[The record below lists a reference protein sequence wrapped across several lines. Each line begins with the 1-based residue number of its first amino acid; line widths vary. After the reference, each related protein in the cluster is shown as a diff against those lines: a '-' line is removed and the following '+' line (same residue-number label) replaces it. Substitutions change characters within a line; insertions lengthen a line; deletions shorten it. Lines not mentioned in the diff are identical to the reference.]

1 MKFLIS
7 LAWKNLSRYRRRT
20 LITAAAIAV
29 GLGIFIFLDGFL
41 LGVDSESERNLKL
54 FETGS
59 AQVQHEEY
67 FAERENYPLD
77 YVVEAPEELLR
88 ELDEMGIPATGR
100 TQFSGE
106 FIVTRDPY
114 AEDGSLFGV
123 VTAIDPETDG
133 RVFDFRGTVVEGR
146 YLEPNAD
153 EVMLGAWLA
162 ESLGAE
168 IGYPITIATRT
179 RTGYYQ
185 TIRAEIVGI
194 VDCPSPQVNR
204 STAFIP
210 LETADYYLEMDGAVT
225 SVALSFSDLTDA
237 RERAEEVEEHL
248 GLSGDTE
255 RAAAGVY
262 GPLDILP
269 WQELAADYVAI
280 SQMKRSGS
288 GVILFL
294 IVIIAAVGITNTML
308 MAVYERIR
316 ELGMMRAM
324 GMGDREVRLTFLLE
338 AGGIGFI
345 GSVLGTIFGI
355 GLNAFMVYRGL
366 DFTWILKDMD
376 LGYRVSGVMHGAW
389 HPSAIVGAFFLGIA
403 LSVLIAFIPTR
414 RALKLEITDCLR
426 HQ

>member
-1 MKFLIS
+1 MKFLIT

-29 GLGIFIFLDGFL
+29 GLGMFIYIDGFL
-41 LGVDSESERNLKL
+41 LGVDTESERNLQL

-59 AQVQHEEY
+59 AQIQHEEY
-67 FAERENYPLD
+67 FAEKERFPLD
-77 YVVEAPEELLR
+77 YVVEKPDALLAEL
-88 ELDEMGIPATGR
+88 ETMGIPATPR

-106 FIVTRDPY
+106 FIVNRDPY
-114 AEDGSLFGV
+114 AEDGSLYGV
-123 VTAIDPETDG
+123 VVAIDPETDG
-133 RVFDFRGTVVEGR
+133 RVFEFEEAVVEGR
-146 YLEPNAD
+146 YIEPNAD

-168 IGYPITIATRT
+168 VGYPITIATRT

-225 SVALSFSDLTDA
+225 SVVLNFSDFTDA
-237 RERAEEVEEHL
+237 KARSAEVERSL
-248 GLSGDTE
+248 GLTGKNST
-255 RAAAGVY
+255 
-262 GPLDILP
+262 LDVLP
-269 WQELAADYVAI
+269 WQELAADYLAV

-288 GVILFL
+288 GIILFL

-324 GMGDREVRLTFLLE
+324 GMGDREIRITFLLE

-345 GSVLGTIFGI
+345 GSVLGTLFGI
-355 GLNAFMVYRGL
+355 GLNAFMVYRGI
-366 DFTWILKDMD
+366 DFTWLLKDMD

-414 RALKLEITDCLR
+414 RALKLEITECLR